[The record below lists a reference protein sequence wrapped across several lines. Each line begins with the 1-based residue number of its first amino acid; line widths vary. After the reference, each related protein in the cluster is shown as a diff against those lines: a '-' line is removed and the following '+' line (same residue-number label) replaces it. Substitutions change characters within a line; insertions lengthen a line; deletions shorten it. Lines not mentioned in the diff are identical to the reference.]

1 MPIRESVGSHAS
13 DDAAAKTGDLDL
25 LAEILPVYARRPYA
39 LIESIPAGLG
49 TRRFYRVHFTD
60 GPPESLVA
68 RVESQAGAEAEIQA
82 KKDAEAIGEREL
94 PDAPAWLPE
103 PPLEPLRQFLE
114 DAGLRVP
121 HSIAHL
127 PERGVDL
134 LEDVGERTLMQTDEP
149 ERSQRYREACQIVP
163 RLQKLSASP
172 ERIPAFGRIFDRQ
185 LIDTKAWKWLHWT
198 IPGLLD
204 RPATQEESRSFHEL
218 VEGFSALL
226 DEAPRRLAHRDFKAE
241 NLHLVP
247 HATAPGSVGE
257 QEECEIVMI
266 DVQGA
271 FMAPPEYDL
280 VCLLYDLQVDLDERF
295 AMECFGSTLADL
307 PDSPD
312 PKLAALRFDAIAT
325 LRLCKDISH
334 LVHARLSRNDARR
347 WHEIPRGL
355 AILERLMGRLSRT
368 FPEAQALNSVIQTL
382 TLAASSSDSG

>member
-1 MPIRESVGSHAS
+1 VPIRESAAGDAS
-13 DDAAAKTGDLDL
+13 DNKVVMNRDLDM
-25 LAEILPVYARRPYA
+25 LAEILPSCAGRPYSS
-39 LIESIPAGLG
+39 IEGIPAGLG
-49 TRRFYRVHFTD
+49 TRRFYRVHFED

-68 RVESQAGAEAEIQA
+68 RVEPQTEVKGQAAKNVGATENPST
-82 KKDAEAIGEREL
+82 
-94 PDAPAWLPE
+94 PDEPSWLPE

-127 PERGVDL
+127 RERGVDL
-134 LEDVGERTLMQTDEP
+134 LEDVGGRTLMHVDEP
-149 ERSQRYREACQIVP
+149 ERSQRYSEACQLVP
-163 RLQKLSASP
+163 RLQKLSASA
-172 ERIPAFGRIFDRQ
+172 ERIPAFGRIFDRR

-198 IPGLLD
+198 IPGLLH
-204 RPATQEESRSFHEL
+204 RPATQEESRSFLEL

-226 DEAPRRLAHRDFKAE
+226 DAAPRRLAHRDFKAE

-247 HATAPGSVGE
+247 KKANAAKNATGK
-257 QEECEIVMI
+257 EEWEIVMI

-280 VCLLYDLQVDLDERF
+280 VCLLYDLQVDLDEKF
-295 AMECFGSTLADL
+295 AMECFRSSLADL

-312 PKLAALRFDAIAT
+312 PELAAMRFDAIAT

-334 LVHARLSRNDARR
+334 LVHARRSRNDARR

-355 AILERLMGRLSRT
+355 ALLELSMGRLSRA
-368 FPEAQALNSVIQTL
+368 FPETRALNSVIHAL